1 MAQISPQSTQSLKE
15 IIDSCVSKPN
25 SVPGL
30 VCSVINREGNRV
42 FEYAAGKRALGSSD
56 PMTVDSVFWIASCT
70 KLVTTIAAMELVEQE
85 RLALDDG
92 DEVEKYLPE
101 LKDIKVLVE
110 TADGTLELHE
120 KKRKITLRMLL
131 SHTAGFGY
139 SFSNAKLKKWSEPI
153 GINEVTS
160 EEHDIFGQPL
170 IAQPGEQWEYGV
182 NIDWVGRLI
191 ERVTGVSLGEYF
203 QEHIFAPLGLS
214 RISFL
219 PSAEMKKNLT
229 GLHQRAPNGKME
241 LHDSGHVLHRPLVVS
256 DPEAAKGIVNAGGH
270 GLFCAIPEYSEIIS
284 TLLNYGIHPKTK
296 AQILKKETVAE
307 MLKNQIPQF
316 PDFGRN
322 GGLPAKPSMTNPEP
336 ELYAQINDPPQGWGL
351 SFFLQLHPEPPT
363 RAAGSVFWTGVA
375 NLIWWADFENGIGG
389 IFASQILPYNDPDF
403 FPCHKEWERVLYS
416 SLIGPN

>member
-25 SVPGL
+25 GVPGL
-30 VCSVINREGNRV
+30 VCSVINRDGNRV

-70 KLVTTIAAMELVEQE
+70 KLVTTIAAMQLVEQE

-110 TADGTLELHE
+110 TADGT
-120 KKRKITLRMLL
+120 
-131 SHTAGFGY
+131 
-139 SFSNAKLKKWSEPI
+139 FSNAKLKKWSEPI
-153 GINEVTS
+153 GINEITS
-160 EEHDIFGQPL
+160 EEYDIFGQPL

-191 ERVTGVSLGEYF
+191 ERVTSVSLGEYF

-219 PSAEMKKNLT
+219 PSAEMKKNLA
-229 GLHQRAPNGKME
+229 GLHQRASNGKME
-241 LHDSGHVLHRPLVVS
+241 LHDGGHVLHRPLVVS
-256 DPEAAKGIVNAGGH
+256 GPEAAKGIVNAGGH
-270 GLFCAIPEYSEIIS
+270 EIIS

-296 AQILKKETVAE
+296 AQVLKKETVAE

-322 GGLPAKPSMTNPEP
+322 GGLPAKPSITNPEP

-363 RAAGSVFWTGVA
+363 RAVGSVFWTGVA

-389 IFASQILPYNDPDF
+389 IFASQILPYNG
-403 FPCHKEWERVLYS
+403 WYYYS
-416 SLIGPN
+416 GSRYIHS